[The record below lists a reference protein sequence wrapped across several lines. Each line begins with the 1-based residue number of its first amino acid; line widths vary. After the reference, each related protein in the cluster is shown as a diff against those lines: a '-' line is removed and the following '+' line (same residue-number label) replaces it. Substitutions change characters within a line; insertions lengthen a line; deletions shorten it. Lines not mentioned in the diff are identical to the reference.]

1 MYGVE
6 HGVSRV
12 VRHKEFYIRGGDM
25 TVLVENHLYRIHSY
39 FFERESLFFRNKFA
53 SASENGEDRL
63 GATEEAPYSLEDVK
77 SEDFARFLWVFYNPK
92 YGQYDAPLEWW
103 LSILHLATRW
113 QFDGVK
119 ELTIAAL
126 EQIEIE
132 GVEKIAIYHNYNI
145 NKHLLVP
152 SYMAVCRREKPLSLM
167 EGSKLGMETV
177 LRIAEARERLRQQ
190 AMESGVRSPTYEDF
204 GDDETEKLVRELFQ
218 VTGRS
223 PTVPSTSNINPNY
236 GGGGAA
242 PSSPEYG
249 SVSNDK
255 GGRGSGS
262 RSVSM
267 DIRTPSPSPGPAPLQ
282 TNMKNTSSGPQSFT
296 GSGMMMSKEPS
307 EGPSLFGPNS
317 SSGGGLNSIF
327 QVGGGGGG
335 RSRQSTGNSR

>member
-1 MYGVE
+1 MYQE

-25 TVLVENHLYRIHSY
+25 TVLVENHLYRVHSY

-53 SASENGEDRL
+53 SAIENGDDRL

-113 QFDGVK
+113 SFDGVK

-132 GVEKIAIYHNYNI
+132 PVEKIAIYHNYSI
-145 NKHLLVP
+145 NKYLLIP
-152 SYMAVCRREKPLSLM
+152 SYMAVCRREKPLSLL

-190 AMESGVRSPTYEDF
+190 AMESGIRSPTYEDF
-204 GDDETEKLVRELFQ
+204 GDDETEKLVRDLFQ
-218 VTGRS
+218 VSGRPGSAPQTGAL
-223 PTVPSTSNINPNY
+223 NPNY
-236 GGGGAA
+236 GGAGAA
-242 PSSPEYG
+242 PTTPNAQYSSI
-249 SVSNDK
+249 SNDK
-255 GGRGSGS
+255 GGRGNGS
-262 RSVSM
+262 RTASM
-267 DIRTPSPSPGPAPLQ
+267 DTRSPSPSPGPAPIN
-282 TNMKNTSSGPQSFT
+282 TGAKNGSPQSFT
-296 GSGMMMSKEPS
+296 GSSMMMQKDPSEPS
-307 EGPSLFGPNS
+307 LLGGAGPNS
-317 SSGGGLNSIF
+317 LFPIGGGIF
-327 QVGGGGGG
+327 GK
-335 RSRQSTGNSR
+335 SRQGTGNSR